1 MRSPALSKRN
11 MRFQGTGIVQ
21 SVRADE
27 LELLD
32 KAELAL
38 LIESCRVRY
47 PDTCIDAIK
56 VDV

>member
-47 PDTCIDAIK
+47 PDTCIDAL
-56 VDV
+56 